1 MTKTGMGTSLCSFSV
16 QLLHLCSNLTADIN
30 AAGLHISVL
39 IFCYCS
45 YFTFA
50 VRFRWITHSL
60 FRRLHLKELQAAMR
74 DLDLV
79 ARRVDVVSMLSA
91 HGDGRTVDWKQ
102 LSIELSNHFMIQG
115 RMV

>member
-1 MTKTGMGTSLCSFSV
+1 MEHHLNSNFATGSTDVGLYIFV
-16 QLLHLCSNLTADIN
+16 LLLHV
-30 AAGLHISVL
+30 AGGLL
-39 IFCYCS
+39 
-45 YFTFA
+45 
-50 VRFRWITHSL
+50 
-60 FRRLHLKELQAAMR
+60 RRLNLKELQAAMR

-79 ARRVDVVSMLSA
+79 ARRVDVVSMMSA